1 MSLEYQKRNK
11 YQIYPIQQIKE
22 RDEIAGSQVEDRS
35 FHAKY
40 FGTLPISSILGKGEC
55 ISTSAR
61 VENHHIGI

>member
-1 MSLEYQKRNK
+1 MQK
-11 YQIYPIQQIKE
+11 IKE